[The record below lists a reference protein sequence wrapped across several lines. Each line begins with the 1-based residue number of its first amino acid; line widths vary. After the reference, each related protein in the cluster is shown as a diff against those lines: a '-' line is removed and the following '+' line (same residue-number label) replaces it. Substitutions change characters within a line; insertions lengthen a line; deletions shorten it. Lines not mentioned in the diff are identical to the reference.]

1 MVFRPEWQRHGSIW
15 GSIEKKTIN
24 SNTKKINKMIR
35 KKLEYCRNNG
45 FFLQNYKSKMG
56 GISEITVT
64 SRNSIVGIETF
75 DDRIYYDG
83 EYRKYNFKINHE
95 IFKITITVS
104 ELKFILSKIKQRKKE
119 ERLAEMQEKAKI
131 KAQRIAEIEA
141 KRKLKKR
148 KIIKI

>member
-1 MVFRPEWQRHGSIW
+1 
-15 GSIEKKTIN
+15 
-24 SNTKKINKMIR
+24 MIK

-45 FFLQNYKSKMG
+45 YFPPNYKSKMG
-56 GISEITVT
+56 GITEITIA
-64 SRNSIVGIETF
+64 SRNNILAIETF
-75 DDRIYYDG
+75 DDRLFYDG

-95 IFKITITVS
+95 IIKITVTVS
-104 ELKFILSKIKQRKKE
+104 ELKFVLSKIKQRKKE
-119 ERLAEMQEKAKI
+119 ERLAEMREKAKI

>member
-1 MVFRPEWQRHGSIW
+1 
-15 GSIEKKTIN
+15 
-24 SNTKKINKMIR
+24 MIR

-45 FFLQNYKSKMG
+45 HFIPNYKSKMG

-75 DDRIYYDG
+75 DDRLFYDG

-104 ELKFILSKIKQRKKE
+104 ELKFILSKIKHLKKE

-141 KRKLKKR
+141 KRKQKKR

>member
-1 MVFRPEWQRHGSIW
+1 M
-15 GSIEKKTIN
+15 
-24 SNTKKINKMIR
+24 R

-45 FFLQNYKSKMG
+45 YFSPNYKSKMG
-56 GISEITVT
+56 GKSEITIT
-64 SRNSIVGIETF
+64 SRNNIVAIEMF
-75 DDRIYYDG
+75 DDRLFYDG

-119 ERLAEMQEKAKI
+119 ERLAEMQKKAEI

-148 KIIKI
+148 KLIKIQ